1 MINTRVVKL
10 DSHKR
15 LINFIDKDTAINNII
30 KELPE
35 ITTGS
40 EQKVYEDILREYKQ
54 TLQKKYEIEKLVEE
68 QLPYL
73 PEEARDII
81 LG

>member
-1 MINTRVVKL
+1 MINTKVVRL

-15 LINFIDKDTAINNII
+15 LINFTAINEQI
-30 KELPE
+30 KSLPE
-35 ITTGS
+35 ITTAS
-40 EQKVYEDILREYKQ
+40 EQKVYGDILREYKQ

-73 PEEARDII
+73 PEEAKNLI

>member
-1 MINTRVVKL
+1 MINTKVVRL
-10 DSHKR
+10 DTHKR

-35 ITTGS
+35 ITTES
-40 EQKVYEDILREYKQ
+40 EQKVYGNILREYKQ

-73 PEEARDII
+73 PEEAKNLI

>member
-1 MINTRVVKL
+1 MINTKVVRL

-15 LINFIDKDTAINNII
+15 LINFIDKDTALNKQI
-30 KELPE
+30 KSLPE

-40 EQKVYEDILREYKQ
+40 EQKVYGNILREYKKV
-54 TLQKKYEIEKLVEE
+54 LQKKYEIEKLVEE

-73 PEEARDII
+73 PEEAKNLI
-81 LG
+81 LD